1 MQLASSK
8 SGKHLLEVEELLE
21 THRLL
26 ESDMALQAEKVR
38 AVSTAALRF
47 ADAEG
52 RCASGGW
59 GCCRGWMLQRFGGS
73 KGWALCGLGA
83 SGVGF
88 PRVLKGWAL
97 RRLGAPVVGCSEGLQ
112 WLGTG

>member
-38 AVSTAALRF
+38 AISTAALRF

-52 RCASGGW
+52 RCAL
-59 GCCRGWMLQRFGGS
+59 RG
-73 KGWALCGLGA
+73 
-83 SGVGF
+83 
-88 PRVLKGWAL
+88 
-97 RRLGAPVVGCSEGLQ
+97 
-112 WLGTG
+112 